1 MATLKSEV
9 YSKKGNK
16 VGYVILKKE
25 FFDIK
30 ASPDL
35 LHRVVRYYSLLE
47 RKNIAKTKDRSE
59 KRGGG
64 KKPWRQKGTGRAR
77 HGSRRSPIWIGGGVT
92 FGPSGEKKYEIRL
105 NKKEKKKALFFVLSR
120 KLKDGEIIFL
130 EKMEIKNP
138 KTKEIADM
146 LNSFSKIKKDIKKK
160 KTIFIL
166 KSNQNKFSKLTSNI
180 KNILTIPSDSLNPCF
195 LLKGKYLIIEK
206 DALENIQKGGASK
219 KVNKNNKKKK
229 EENKKHKISQKKK
242 LNK

>member
-9 YSKKGNK
+9 YNKKGNK
-16 VGYVILKKE
+16 VGYVALKKE

-35 LHRVVRYYSLLE
+35 LHRIVRYYSLLE
-47 RKNIAKTKDRSE
+47 RKNTAKTKDRSE

-105 NKKEKKKALFFVLSR
+105 NKKERKKALFFVLSR

-130 EKMEIKNP
+130 EKIEIKNP
-138 KTKEIADM
+138 KTKEIADI
-146 LNSFSKIKKDIKKK
+146 LNSLSKIKKDIKKK

-166 KSNQNKFSKLTSNI
+166 ESNQNKFSRLTSNI
-180 KNILTIPSDSLNPCF
+180 KNILTIPSDSLNPYF

-206 DALENIQKGGASK
+206 DALENIQKGEISK
-219 KVNKNNKKKK
+219 KADNNKKKK
-229 EENKKHKISQKKK
+229 EENKKRKVSQKKK